1 VSIAPPSDII
11 LDVAQAA
18 DPQRLQAATSKLNGM
33 AAAAGG
39 AASMARPDDFAAILA
54 GAAGTRPAGS
64 KSLAGSTLFPMA
76 AGTLPPESSPYRKF
90 EAVLLQTFIQEMLP
104 KDEHLFG
111 DAASADICRSMLAE
125 QLATQLS
132 KTGRIGIAKMIEKAH
147 GPTGAMTQAAPHA
160 ALAAPQ
166 AALAAPHAALAAP
179 QAALAAPQAALAAP
193 QAALA
198 APHAAPAAPQA
209 ALAAP
214 HSEAVPSGPAAVD
227 PVPLD
232 AAELG

>member
-1 VSIAPPSDII
+1 MSIAPPSDII

-18 DPQRLQAATSKLNGM
+18 DPRRLQAATSKLNGM
-33 AAAAGG
+33 AAALGGNDTTGGG
-39 AASMARPDDFAAILA
+39 AASLARPDDFGAILD
-54 GAAGTRPAGS
+54 GAAGTRPGGS
-64 KSLAGSTLFPMA
+64 KSLAGSTLFPTA
-76 AGTLPPESSPYRKF
+76 AGTLPPQGSPYRKF

-147 GPTGAMTQAAPHA
+147 GPTGAMTLAVPHA

-166 AALAAPHAALAAP
+166 AALAAPH
-179 QAALAAPQAALAAP
+179 
-193 QAALA
+193 
-198 APHAAPAAPQA
+198 
-209 ALAAP
+209 
-214 HSEAVPSGPAAVD
+214 SEAVSSGPAAVD

-232 AAELG
+232 AAEPG